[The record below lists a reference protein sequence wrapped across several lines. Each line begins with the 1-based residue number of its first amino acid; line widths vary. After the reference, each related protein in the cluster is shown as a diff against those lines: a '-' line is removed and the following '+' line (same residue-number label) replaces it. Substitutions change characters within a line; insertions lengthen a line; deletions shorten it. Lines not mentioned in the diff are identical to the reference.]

1 MLLLGVFYQSEEMNY
16 TPVSLAEVETTAQA
30 AQEFARALPVYAQ
43 EVAVAIVPIVVLFAL
58 FEAVCH
64 RFHRRQ
70 LWRIAAGF
78 VYTYVGLV
86 LFLTGVNVGFMPAG
100 QLIGATIAASDQRW
114 LLVPIGMVI
123 GYFIVKAEPAV
134 GVLTHQVEA
143 ITSGSITRSS
153 IQKSLSI
160 GISVSVGI
168 SMVRILTGVSLMWFL
183 VPGYAIA
190 LGMTFFVP
198 QIFTGIAFDSGGV
211 ASGPMTTTFLL
222 PLAMGACEA
231 LGGNVLEDAFGIVA
245 MVAMMPLLTIQ
256 VLGLVNKVRQ
266 YLQTRRSWTVEEL
279 ADEIVYFEG

>member
-1 MLLLGVFYQSEEMNY
+1 
-16 TPVSLAEVETTAQA
+16 
-30 AQEFARALPVYAQ
+30 
-43 EVAVAIVPIVVLFAL
+43 VLFAL

-100 QLIGATIAASDQRW
+100 QLIGATIAASDHRW